1 MEISPSARAG
11 RLYRAANRRS
21 RLERAVAGMPVW
33 PAAYTIGAFTHLT
46 PHHAAAA
53 AGFLR
58 RSAKL
63 CIASYKAVLYHLL
76 FGLHDQ
82 APWLSGLN
90 VLRYTST
97 RILLATLTGL
107 LLTLFL
113 YPWFIRTLQRIQL
126 GQVVRDDG
134 PETHLAKRGTPT
146 MGGSLIIF
154 AVIIPTVLWSDLGN
168 PFVLLATLVT
178 AGFGVIG
185 FLDDFLKI
193 RRKSSGGLGGRYKFA
208 GQFAVAIAVV
218 AYLYGGDIM
227 PEPIRYSL
235 ALPLTDFYS
244 AQIALP
250 PWLYWTFSVLV
261 IVGASNAVNLT
272 DGLDGLAIGP
282 TIISAGTFLALTYA
296 AGTLL
301 AGFDIARYLNIP
313 HIPGVGELSIY
324 CGAMCGAGIGFLW
337 YNTYPASVFMGD
349 VGSLP
354 LGAGLGFLAV
364 ASKNEFTLLIVGG
377 IFVLET
383 VSVIVQ
389 VASFKLTGK
398 RVFKMAPI
406 HHHFELKGWPEPKVI
421 VRFWIISF
429 ALALVALAT
438 LKLR

>member
-1 MEISPSARAG
+1 
-11 RLYRAANRRS
+11 
-21 RLERAVAGMPVW
+21 
-33 PAAYTIGAFTHLT
+33 
-46 PHHAAAA
+46 
-53 AGFLR
+53 
-58 RSAKL
+58 
-63 CIASYKAVLYHLL
+63 VLYHLL
-76 FGLHDQ
+76 YGLHDQ
-82 APWLSGLN
+82 AAWLSGLN

-134 PETHLAKRGTPT
+134 PQSHLSKRGTPT

-168 PFVLLATLVT
+168 PFVLLSTLVT
-178 AGFGVIG
+178 AGFGMIG

-193 RRKSSGGLGGRYKFA
+193 RKKSSGGLKSRYKFLA
-208 GQFAVAIAVV
+208 QFVVATGVV
-218 AYLYGGDIM
+218 AYLYSGDIM
-227 PEPIRYSL
+227 PDAIRYRI

-244 AQIALP
+244 AQLSLP
-250 PWLYWTFSVLV
+250 PWLYWVFSIFV

-296 AGTLL
+296 AGTLI

-324 CGAMCGAGIGFLW
+324 CGAMCGAGVGFLW

-406 HHHFELKGWPEPKVI
+406 HHHFELKGWAEPKVI
-421 VRFWIISF
+421 VRFWILSF

-438 LKLR
+438 LKIR